1 MGAQEEVS
9 RFRGFEVSWFGHAQ
23 SAVRARRNFETLK
36 PRNLLLAARAVVRA
50 AAANDNALDGRAAD
64 QAGFAFAPVNAVLEL
79 EKAGVAVCVDIVGN
93 RGAAGGDGFVEDRLE
108 PVEEALHLVAAHA
121 GSAAARADA
130 GAEQRLVG
138 VDVAHAAQQ
147 LLVQERALHRRP
159 AAAEQAGE
167 EFESDVERLGSG
179 GGESVAADD
188 AQLAEHAGIDEAQ
201 LAPGGEMRDQV
212 RVLFDGV
219 RWLADQQPPGHA
231 EMHDPL
237 RRPGRAVGRFEVDDD
252 VLAHAAHRS
261 DALAGERARD
271 LLRGRLERLA
281 ALADPDRLDRLADD
295 APGEAAR
302 DGFDFGKLRHKDSFQ
317 FRVSS
322 FKLARWRAAI

>member
-50 AAANDNALDGRAAD
+50 AAANDNALDGRAGD
-64 QAGFAFAPVNAVLEL
+64 QAGFAFAPVNAVLER
-79 EKAGVAVCVDIVGN
+79 EKAG
-93 RGAAGGDGFVEDRLE
+93 GDRLVEDRLE
-108 PVEEALHLVAAHA
+108 PVEESLHLVAAHA

-167 EFESDVERLGSG
+167 EFEADVERLGAG

-281 ALADPDRLDRLADD
+281 ALADPDRLDRLA
-295 APGEAAR
+295 
-302 DGFDFGKLRHKDSFQ
+302 
-317 FRVSS
+317 
-322 FKLARWRAAI
+322 